1 MQRLSV
7 ADLHAPAKLREP
19 YSWYAQARERG
30 PFLDPVLGLW
40 VITRYQDVIEVLAD
54 HQCFSSHAYRQSHR
68 SPTIERAMRAYQ
80 PIFHFFGA
88 QFIFRDG
95 PDHLRLRR
103 LIQPFF
109 TPTFV
114 RHLSPVIQ
122 EICQNL
128 LSDLEHTGH
137 SSADVVTQYAS
148 RLPLA
153 ITAHLLGLPQTLED
167 LARYESWSTTFAA
180 VHARFGLPHNHL
192 HLQEHLRSVKETLDP
207 IFTAYRCHPRP
218 GLISTL
224 LEHEGTGPEHI
235 RSHEIIPTIHLLV
248 AGGHYNMT
256 NAISNAILALVRQP
270 DRMMLQ
276 RQLEEAPQQIVEE
289 SLRYDSPA
297 HFIGRVATRDT
308 LLGGARIRAGQGM
321 LLGLAAANHDTTFF
335 ESPQRFWPPR
345 SASHHLSFGSRLHFC
360 VGASL
365 ARLEIATAVRCLFKR
380 FPGLELAVPVEELH
394 WTNIAMR
401 GVQQLPI
408 CLYAKARNTD
418 AFASVSIDA
427 QTEPHTDALLLSTN
441 QEPPLRK
448 DEKHVA

>member
-7 ADLHAPAKLREP
+7 ADLHAPTKLREP

-40 VITRYQDVIEVLAD
+40 VVTRYQDVLEVLAD
-54 HQCFSSHAYRQSHR
+54 HQRFSSHAYRQAHR

-80 PIFHFFGA
+80 PIFQFFGA

-114 RHLSPVIQ
+114 RRLSPVIH
-122 EICQNL
+122 EICQHL
-128 LSDLEHTGH
+128 LDELEHTGH
-137 SSADVVTQYAS
+137 SSTDVVTQYAS

-153 ITAHLLGLPQTLED
+153 ITAHLLGLPQTRED
-167 LARYESWSTTFAA
+167 LARYESWSTTFAD
-180 VHARFGLPHNHL
+180 VHARFGLPTNHAY
-192 HLQEHLRSVKETLDP
+192 LQEHLRSVKETLAP
-207 IFTAYRCHPRP
+207 ILAAYRSRP
-218 GLISTL
+218 GPSIISTL
-224 LEHEGTGPEHI
+224 LEREGTGPGHI
-235 RSHEIIPTIHLLV
+235 RSHEIIPMIHLLV

-270 DRMMLQ
+270 DRKMLQ
-276 RQLEEAPQQIVEE
+276 RQLEEAPLQIVEE

-308 LLGGARIRAGQGM
+308 LLAGAQIKAGQGM
-321 LLGLAAANHDTTFF
+321 LLGLAAANHDTTSF
-335 ESPQRFWPPR
+335 ECPHRFWPPR

-380 FPGLELAVPVEELH
+380 FPDLELAVPVEELH

-401 GVQQLPI
+401 GVQQLPV

-418 AFASVSIDA
+418 TLASVSIDT
-427 QTEPHTDALLLSTN
+427 QTERHTDPLLSSTN
-441 QEPPLRK
+441 QELPLRK
-448 DEKHVA
+448 DEKYVF